1 MLVYFEIC
9 TQMQAIACAKVDL
22 ENSWIQVRK
31 VTSSKSCITRH
42 FQIYQPPTV
51 GNREKNYIISCLTL
65 WFTISHREQRLSETV
80 QFSSVEKAVTCKWV
94 KIKLRYDNQRSRV
107 LNFETGPTT
116 DFELTAIFW
125 SRKVSFEIVCF
136 RSISWNARESS
147 PSFMFGFSDR
157 LTNSQTPWLLYIQHH
172 NKSMVADNCQ

>member
-1 MLVYFEIC
+1 M
-9 TQMQAIACAKVDL
+9 
-22 ENSWIQVRK
+22 
-31 VTSSKSCITRH
+31 
-42 FQIYQPPTV
+42 
-51 GNREKNYIISCLTL
+51 

-107 LNFETGPTT
+107 LNFETGSTT

-136 RSISWNARESS
+136 RSISWNARVSHLRLSCSDFPIVWRTHKLLGCFIFSTITKVWWPITANSKTRILMDELFYFLFYCFFFIYK
-147 PSFMFGFSDR
+147 SFSFIILIFTFF
-157 LTNSQTPWLLYIQHH
+157 LVKVKV
-172 NKSMVADNCQ
+172 KSIEV